1 MAPTPHPLEPPYSDD
16 VQRLLDK
23 LMPPGTGLE
32 PLALFRLLALN
43 PDLASRAHPMASGL
57 LTKGSLPAR
66 DREIVICRTTA
77 RAGAEYEWGVH
88 AVFFGAQVGLDEAML
103 DALAVPGTDPA
114 AFAPADR
121 LLVDVVDQ
129 LQDTATISST
139 SWSALQDRYDDAQ
152 LIEVV
157 LLNGWYR
164 TLSTLINAAGL
175 PLEPWAR
182 RFPAR

>member
-1 MAPTPHPLEPPYSDD
+1 MTSTLRPVEPPYSED
-16 VQRLLDK
+16 VERLLGK

-32 PLALFRLLALN
+32 PLTLFRVLALN
-43 PDLASRAHPMASGL
+43 PELASRAHPMASGL
-57 LTKGSLPAR
+57 LVKGSLPPR

-88 AVFFGAQVGLDEAML
+88 AVFFGPQVGLDEATL
-103 DALAVPGTDPA
+103 DALAVAEADT
-114 AFAPADR
+114 FATADR
-121 LLVDVVDQ
+121 LLVTAVDEIH
-129 LQDTATISST
+129 DTATISRP

-152 LIEVV
+152 LIELV

-164 TLSTLINAAGL
+164 TLSTLINATEL

-182 RFPAR
+182 RFPEA

>member
-1 MAPTPHPLEPPYSDD
+1 MTLRPVEPPYSTE
-16 VQRLLDK
+16 VERLLGK

-32 PLALFRLLALN
+32 PLALFRVLALN
-43 PDLASRAHPMASGL
+43 PELASRAHPLASGL
-57 LTKGSLPAR
+57 LVKGSLPAR

-88 AVFFGAQVGLDEAML
+88 AVFFGPRVGLDEATL
-103 DALAVPGTDPA
+103 DALALDGP
-114 AFAPADR
+114 FLPADQ
-121 LLVDVVDQ
+121 LLVDVVDE
-129 LQDTATISST
+129 LQDTATVTGS

-152 LIEVV
+152 LIELV

-164 TLSTLINAAGL
+164 TLSTLINATGL

-182 RFPAR
+182 RFPEG